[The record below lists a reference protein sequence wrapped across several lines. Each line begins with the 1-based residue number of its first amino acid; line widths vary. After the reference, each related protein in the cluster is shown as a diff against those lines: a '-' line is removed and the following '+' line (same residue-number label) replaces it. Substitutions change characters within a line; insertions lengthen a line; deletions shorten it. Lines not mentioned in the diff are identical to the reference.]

1 MDLRRLRAGE
11 WIVALS
17 GVALLGSLFAPWYAA
32 GRTGWEALA
41 ANDVILA
48 LIAGAAVALWLI
60 TASQSV
66 PALPIAFAALVTLA
80 GAVATILVAVRVIWP
95 AGGAGSRDWGI
106 WLALAGALGIAAGG
120 WIGMRDE
127 RLSKPSRPTDSTGR
141 PAPPPP
147 EVETLPAPRS

>member
-17 GVALLGSLFAPWYAA
+17 GVALLGSLFAPWYAG

-60 TASQSV
+60 TASLSHGIRCSKRLG
-66 PALPIAFAALVTLA
+66 PTRMMAAR
-80 GAVATILVAVRVIWP
+80 GATSTSSTGARPFPEPGNAESTNLTI
-95 AGGAGSRDWGI
+95 
-106 WLALAGALGIAAGG
+106 ALARSASTAA
-120 WIGMRDE
+120 R
-127 RLSKPSRPTDSTGR
+127 
-141 PAPPPP
+141 
-147 EVETLPAPRS
+147 